1 MRLGPRND
9 APSLRYHRRDGALRR
24 EGVCCEGLTSFPSRV
39 CLLLFVLFL
48 SLPQQSSTVSDKRKA
63 DQKTVDAGVLA
74 AMTNPL
80 LKAYL
85 NSKFSLKKGD
95 RPHEMVF

>member
-1 MRLGPRND
+1 M
-9 APSLRYHRRDGALRR
+9 
-24 EGVCCEGLTSFPSRV
+24 
-39 CLLLFVLFL
+39 
-48 SLPQQSSTVSDKRKA
+48 SDQRKA

-85 NSKFSLKKGD
+85 NAKFSLKKGD